1 MHKKLLYLF
10 ALAAAIFVSGGIKAQ
25 AQLVDTVE
33 AKVPFEFH
41 AAGADFPAGTY
52 TIRSV
57 DTAVNSLMEIQSADG
72 KKAAVFETQ
81 NSDTDAAAKHDEL
94 IFDKNGD
101 NYVLTGIVDAAE
113 GTGVE
118 VFNPNYS
125 SKGTTGQRRILGFI
139 HL

>member
-10 ALAAAIFVSGGIKAQ
+10 ALVAAVFIGGTKAQ
-25 AQLVDTVE
+25 AQLTETVE

-52 TIRSV
+52 TIRSIS
-57 DTAVNSLMEIQSADG
+57 TANDGLMEIQSADG
-72 KKAAVFETQ
+72 KKAAVFETE
-81 NSDTDAAAKHDEL
+81 NYDPATGTKNNEL
-94 IFDKNGD
+94 IFNKTGD
-101 NYVLTGIVDAAE
+101 DYVLSQVVDADDAS
-113 GTGVE
+113 GVE

-125 SKGTTGQRRILGFI
+125 NKRATGQRRILGFI